1 MKVIIL
7 SISIFFLIMPA
18 ALQAEEI
25 LLTADEAVALS
36 LRENRNVLLKAEDIE
51 KAKAKLAEANA
62 GFFPSITASFT
73 WQDMRG
79 LYNKDLPEKDS
90 HISLKQYLYQGGKVI
105 NTIRYSQQ
113 GIEVAEALLD
123 KTKIETVLNV
133 RKAFYTLLLALDFS
147 RLNSEILENT
157 KEHLAYL
164 GERYKNG
171 EASES
176 DILQIK
182 QSLATIEDAYET
194 SLNQIDSTEAILK
207 NLLFLDEK
215 VKIKPEA
222 RFEYT
227 PEEVAYDE
235 ALLKAMK
242 SRPEIRQYAAQEKQ
256 SRYAIEMAKSE
267 GRPSIYASW
276 DYYSSSTTVLTFAP
290 SRAWQDYNVIGV
302 TFSWPIFDGWATKA
316 KVEQAI
322 VDLKETQL
330 LKEKSTKDIATELKQ
345 AYLGL
350 KDAISSI
357 QASEADI
364 LLYQDN
370 LSVVKDKNKAGI
382 ASYLDLDDAH
392 LKYNVSRFNQQQAT
406 YDYIIAKA
414 SFEKATGGL

>member
-1 MKVIIL
+1 MKGTIL
-7 SISIFFLIMPA
+7 FISIFFLILPA
-18 ALQAEEI
+18 ALRAEEI
-25 LLTADEAVALS
+25 LLTADETVALS
-36 LRENRNVLLKAEDIE
+36 LRENRDVLLKAEDIK

-62 GFFPSITASFT
+62 GLFPSLTASFT
-73 WQDMRG
+73 WQDVRE
-79 LYNKDLPEKDS
+79 LYQKDLPEKNS
-90 HISLKQYLYQGGKVI
+90 HISLKQYFYQGGRVI
-105 NTIRYSQQ
+105 DTIRYSQQ
-113 GIEVAEALLD
+113 GIEIAKALLD

-133 RKAFYTLLLALDFS
+133 RRAFYTLLLAADFS
-147 RLNSEILENT
+147 RLNREILENT

-164 GERYKNG
+164 EERYKNG

-194 SLNQIDSTEAILK
+194 SLNQVDSSEALLK

-215 VKIKPEA
+215 VKIRPQA
-222 RFEYT
+222 RFEYS

-235 ALLKAMK
+235 GLLKAMK
-242 SRPEIRQYAAQEKQ
+242 SRPEIRQFEAQEKQ
-256 SRYAIEMAKSE
+256 SKYAIEMAKAE

-276 DYYSSSTTVLTFAP
+276 DYYSSSTTILTFAP
-290 SRAWQDYNVIGV
+290 SRAWQDYNVIGMTV
-302 TFSWPIFDGWATKA
+302 SWPIFDGWATRA

-330 LKEKSTKDIATELKQ
+330 LKEKTVKDIATELKE

-370 LSVVKDKNKAGI
+370 LSVVTQKGQAGI

-392 LKYNVSRFNQQQAT
+392 LKYNVSKFNQQQAI
-406 YDYIIAKA
+406 YDYIVAKA
-414 SFEKATGGL
+414 GFEKATGGL